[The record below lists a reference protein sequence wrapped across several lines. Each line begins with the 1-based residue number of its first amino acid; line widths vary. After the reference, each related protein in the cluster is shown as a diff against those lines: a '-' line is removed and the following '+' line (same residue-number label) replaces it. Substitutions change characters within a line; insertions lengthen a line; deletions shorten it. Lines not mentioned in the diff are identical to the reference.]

1 MFEIFNPCEDKAFAE
16 NSENSTLELKLI
28 NVKCSQ
34 QLEANKCERSHIFAN
49 SLPFTIRRGHFW
61 TKMMPPACERGHFR
75 IKVMPS
81 AVERRHFFKKM
92 ESSACEKTIY
102 FAQMPPFNCESKEIY
117 FTCFQIFN
125 VIPKP
130 VSWFGNIVLLIQ
142 FVPQRELIELSSS

>member
-34 QLEANKCERSHIFAN
+34 QLKANKCERSHIFAN
-49 SLPFTIRRGHFW
+49 SLPFAIRSRHFCI
-61 TKMMPPACERGHFR
+61 KMMPP
-75 IKVMPS
+75 

-117 FTCFQIFN
+117 FTCFQIFD